1 MAAPID
7 PSLARNPI
15 ANLPRRRL
23 MERVFAAVCLAATC
37 VGLLLLVAL
46 LWGVMRDGLSWIN
59 ANFLT
64 NYASRTASRAG
75 IKAGL
80 FGTLWVIGL
89 TGLIAVP
96 IGIAAAIYMEE
107 MAPKNR
113 LTSALQTNI
122 ANLAG
127 VPSIVYG
134 LLGLAVFAQFLA
146 LKQSVLTGA
155 LTMSL
160 LILPTVILT
169 TQEAL
174 RAVPP
179 SLREASYGLGAT
191 RWQTIRHQIV
201 PAAFSGIIT
210 GIILSLSRAIGETAP
225 LITIGAFS
233 NISFVPNGLR
243 SEFTVLPILIF
254 NWTSDTKEGFKN
266 VAAATIIVL
275 LAVLLAMNSIAIYLR
290 YQRRGQI

>member
-1 MAAPID
+1 MSTLNPLHTT
-7 PSLARNPI
+7 PKTLSNLAR
-15 ANLPRRRL
+15 RRAV
-23 MERVFAAVCLAATC
+23 EKAFAFVCLAATC
-37 VGLLLLVAL
+37 LGLLLLVVL
-46 LWGVMRDGLSWIN
+46 LWGVLQDGIHWVN

-64 NYASRTASRAG
+64 NFGSRTATRAG

-80 FGTLWVIGL
+80 YGTIWVIGF
-89 TGLIAVP
+89 TGLLAIP
-96 IGIAAAIYMEE
+96 IGIAAAIYLEE

-113 LTSALQTNI
+113 LTEFLQTNI

-134 LLGLAVFAQFLA
+134 LLGLAVFVHFL
-146 LKQSVLTGA
+146 KFGQSVLSGA

-174 RAVPP
+174 RAVPS

-191 RWQTIRHQIV
+191 QWQTIRHQVV

-233 NISFVPNGLR
+233 SISRVPERLQ

-254 NWTSDTKEGFKN
+254 NWTTDTKEGFKN

-275 LAVLLAMNSIAIYLR
+275 LGVLLAMNSLAIYLR
-290 YQRRGQI
+290 YRRRTL

>member
-1 MAAPID
+1 MNTLTPSHTATKPI
-7 PSLARNPI
+7 SNLAR
-15 ANLPRRRL
+15 RRML
-23 MERVFAAVCLAATC
+23 EKTFALVCLAATC
-37 VGLLLLVAL
+37 LGLILLIAL
-46 LWGVMRDGLSWIN
+46 LWGVLRDGVHWLN

-64 NYASRTASRAG
+64 NFASRTAARAG

-80 FGTLWVIGL
+80 YGTIWVIGF
-89 TGLIAVP
+89 TGLLAIP
-96 IGIAAAIYMEE
+96 IGIAAAVYLEE

-113 LTSALQTNI
+113 LTGFLQTNI

-134 LLGLAVFAQFLA
+134 LLGLAVFVHFLD
-146 LKQSVLTGA
+146 LGQSVLTGA

-174 RAVPP
+174 RAVPS

-191 RWQTIRHQIV
+191 QWQTIRHQVV

-233 NISFVPNGLR
+233 SISFVPKDVK
-243 SEFTVLPILIF
+243 SQFTVLPIMIF
-254 NWTSDTKEGFKN
+254 NWTTDTKEGFKN

-275 LAVLLAMNSIAIYLR
+275 LGVLLAMNSLAIFLR
-290 YQRRGQI
+290 YRRRTL